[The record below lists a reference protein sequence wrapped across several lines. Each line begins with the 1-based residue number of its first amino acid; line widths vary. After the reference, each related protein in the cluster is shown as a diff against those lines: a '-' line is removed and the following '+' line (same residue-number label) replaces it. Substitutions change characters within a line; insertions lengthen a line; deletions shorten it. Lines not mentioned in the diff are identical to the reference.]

1 MSAHLQESVSV
12 ELYCTC
18 RLGVETRLHR
28 ARLLR
33 CLVLDVL
40 TFRIGTPEIL
50 YHFYFLS
57 LSLSLSLSLYLSF
70 SLLPLLLLVVRHKVS
85 ESWLEDPKGLRRFA
99 GHWRGNT

>member
-33 CLVLDVL
+33 SLVPDVL

-70 SLLPLLLLVVRHKVS
+70 SLLPLLLLVVRRGGAGAGGGG
-85 ESWLEDPKGLRRFA
+85 PGGRR
-99 GHWRGNT
+99 RGA